1 MIESRPNSSNP
12 SVGFFSVLSGS
23 SSGKSQQIITPK
35 LIFKIILILLVTGL
49 VIYLF
54 IDYKRFNDLFPHEIY
69 DYILD
74 NYDSII
80 IYSKIIHF
88 LSDYH
93 IFMILFIC
101 GFCKW
106 NIYKSCIHFFGFFIC
121 EYIIFFIKIIF
132 RKEPLFITIYNED
145 VHLSEDALDTLCEYT
160 GEYECPSY
168 RAAFVIY
175 SYMSFI
181 SLLFKEKKLRNHQK
195 TKITLFI
202 ILAFFALV
210 MNGSLIL
217 LLQNT
222 ISSIIIG
229 TVIGFIVYFFIFSLL
244 KIDYDRSEQMLSILN
259 INVFFYILINV
270 ILFAIIFVL
279 YLFLNKEEKEE
290 EEEDYQEVCKNY
302 SFKKMS
308 LETFFQS
315 LSFFCNLTMIICI
328 KMQRKLIFGND
339 GNFVSRNFNM
349 EEIIDQNNLLA
360 KIRNDETY
368 KFNKSLFIKYIYK
381 VLICLTMAIISY
393 LLFVVIK
400 YFRNKYYYVVL
411 SILAYTLPINLL
423 VIFLFLF
430 GKCLFIKLGLEIS
443 NDSE

>member
-1 MIESRPNSSNP
+1 MIESRQNSSNP
-12 SVGFFSVLSGS
+12 SVGIFSVLSDS
-23 SSGKSQQIITPK
+23 PTGKSQQIITPK
-35 LIFKIILILLVTGL
+35 LIFKIILILLLTGL

-54 IDYKRFNDLFPHEIY
+54 IDYERFNDLFPHEIY
-69 DYILD
+69 DYIFK

-121 EYIIFFIKIIF
+121 EYIIFLIKIIF
-132 RKEPLFITIYNED
+132 KKEPVLLTIYNED
-145 VHLSEDALDTLCEYT
+145 AHLSEEDLDTLCEFT

-168 RAAFVIY
+168 RAGFVIY
-175 SYMSFI
+175 SYMSI
-181 SLLFKEKKLRNHQK
+181 V
-195 TKITLFI
+195 LFI
-202 ILAFFALV
+202 ILAIFALV
-210 MNGSLIL
+210 MNGGLIL

-229 TVIGFIVYFFIFSLL
+229 TVIGFITYFFIFSLL

-259 INVFFYILINV
+259 INVFFYILINA
-270 ILFAIIFVL
+270 ILFSIIFIL
-279 YLFLNKEEKEE
+279 
-290 EEEDYQEVCKNY
+290 DYQKICNNY
-302 SFKKMS
+302 SFKKMNS
-308 LETFFQS
+308 ETFFQS

-328 KMQRKLIFGND
+328 KIQRKLIFGND

-368 KFNKSLFIKYIYK
+368 KFNKSLLIKYIYK
-381 VLICLTMAIISY
+381 VLICLAIAIIAY
-393 LLFVVIK
+393 LLFAVIK
-400 YFRNKYYYVVL
+400 YYRNKHYYIAL

-430 GKCLFIKLGLEIS
+430 AKILFIKLGLEIY